1 MIIWAACCQSTSAV
15 ANSVISFATLT
26 NIVKVAENKT
36 KQKTAITT
44 TKMCSTQ
51 ITAIFRYTNPHR
63 STSLKHGN
71 TCKHFVPRIILSLR

>member
-44 TKMCSTQ
+44 TKMCYEWIPPKLQQYLGIPTH
-51 ITAIFRYTNPHR
+51 TGAH
-63 STSLKHGN
+63 L
-71 TCKHFVPRIILSLR
+71 